1 MSRCASSVSKY
12 FGGLC
17 CQSYALAQ
25 FQTKK
30 TLNVD
35 WLFERNIWDGFWK
48 KNVKWGFVLM
58 WCRVLWVWAAPCWT
72 MGLTIW
78 LDLNRQDSCGQIPSI
93 VLVVIVLY
101 FTVVVARMV
110 CSWPYI
116 PPQQKIIISEYTYAR
131 KNKRGSLRCVKKR
144 PKPYGTLSV
153 ISAHM
158 WRLPCNNSTQNK
170 HITFWVDTRGA
181 FAYQK

>member
-1 MSRCASSVSKY
+1 MRVCFDA
-12 FGGLC
+12 
-17 CQSYALAQ
+17 
-25 FQTKK
+25 
-30 TLNVD
+30 
-35 WLFERNIWDGFWK
+35 
-48 KNVKWGFVLM
+48 

-181 FAYQK
+181 FAYQKLDGSTIKRRHWWCAASITSFMGHTRERRAGSKVWWC